1 VPSRCGLCGG
11 ALSTPVCWDSGVLRC
26 LASCDSST
34 WELGDP
40 TCHRRQGSMLGNE
53 VDALVAARLFTG
65 FFAGRH
71 IVLAFA
77 LVALPSCFRREGL
90 TNVRCIVRKG
100 VRTCKS
106 RLLLLCGSSDGKRTP
121 VRFFPSRHT
130 RQQILT
136 RRYIR
141 LIAQT
146 TQDSLNISNLI
157 DAMQY

>member
-1 VPSRCGLCGG
+1 
-11 ALSTPVCWDSGVLRC
+11 
-26 LASCDSST
+26 
-34 WELGDP
+34 
-40 TCHRRQGSMLGNE
+40 MLGNE

-106 RLLLLCGSSDGKRTP
+106 RLLLLCGSSEGRE
-121 VRFFPSRHT
+121 
-130 RQQILT
+130 
-136 RRYIR
+136 RRYVSSHLATR
-141 LIAQT
+141 GSR
-146 TQDSLNISNLI
+146 SLPVDILG
-157 DAMQY
+157 